1 MLRQC
6 YRASKP
12 VMLFSTGM
20 DAITTTH
27 SAILPPV
34 DTDIRFCMKSGSC
47 ACLTCAS
54 SYKISSV
61 HIGLNVGFFDG
72 RQGVCAPDG
81 LSFWRAHLVCLL
93 NRLDKG
99 AVHNVS
105 SRRLRVLMLCAL
117 QFSGQR
123 QQLFTQLT
131 QTQRADSGR
140 AE

>member
-1 MLRQC
+1 MK
-6 YRASKP
+6 RAC
-12 VMLFSTGM
+12 
-20 DAITTTH
+20 
-27 SAILPPV
+27 SA
-34 DTDIRFCMKSGSC
+34 CSAG
-47 ACLTCAS
+47 AS

-81 LSFWRAHLVCLL
+81 FSFGAHLVCLL